1 MYKNL
6 FSRRA
11 FDDPSAKRLCP
22 VTPFASD
29 GQRQIC
35 LPTIDEDVYFPTFS
49 NIRVWIREQTVRLFA
64 MAFLCYR
71 QAWNRNSSQYLC
83 NLHQLLNRDR
93 FEQIASFLHVV
104 TVTEEAQLSRHRLK
118 KILPL
123 HEHVKRKCPQIYQ
136 PLQQLPVDEKWSRV
150 KRALTSGST

>member
-1 MYKNL
+1 
-6 FSRRA
+6 
-11 FDDPSAKRLCP
+11 
-22 VTPFASD
+22 
-29 GQRQIC
+29 
-35 LPTIDEDVYFPTFS
+35 
-49 NIRVWIREQTVRLFA
+49 

-123 HEHVKRKCPQIYQ
+123 HEHVKRKCPTD
-136 PLQQLPVDEKWSRV
+136 LS
-150 KRALTSGST
+150 ALATAAC